1 MERLQKYMARC
12 GVASRRKAEEMILAG
27 LVKVNGETIRK
38 LGVKIEPGKDR
49 VEVKGKAIKPAE
61 FIYLMLNKPQG
72 YITGNRDPHGRL
84 TVLDLLPVEF
94 PRVFPVG
101 RLDYNTTG
109 LLLLTN
115 DGQLAFG
122 LTHPSFEVKK
132 IYEALVK
139 GVPEASSLDCL
150 RKGILLEDGPT
161 LPAKVDIIK
170 VESGNAI
177 TRIVIREG
185 RKRQVRRM
193 FRAIG
198 YPVIEL
204 TRVGI
209 GPLTLDGL
217 QLGKYRPLTGKEIA
231 ELKKLL
237 N

>member
-1 MERLQKYMARC
+1 MERLQKYMSRC
-12 GVASRRKAEEMILAG
+12 GVASRRKAEELILAG

-38 LGVKIEPGKDR
+38 LGAKIIPGRDR
-49 VEVKGKAIKPAE
+49 VEVKGKEINPAE
-61 FIYLMLNKPQG
+61 FIYLMLNKPKG
-72 YITGNRDPHGRL
+72 YITGNRDPQGRL
-84 TVLDLLPVEF
+84 TVLDLLPEEF

-122 LTHPSFEVKK
+122 ITHPSYEVKK
-132 IYEALVK
+132 TYEVLVK
-139 GVPEASSLDCL
+139 GVPEPTSLESL

-170 VESGNAI
+170 VKTGNAI
-177 TRIVIREG
+177 IRIVIREG

-193 FRAIG
+193 FWAIG
-198 YPVIEL
+198 HPVMEL
-204 TRVGI
+204 MRVGI

-217 QLGKYRPLTGKEIA
+217 PLGKYRPLNGMEIA
-231 ELKKLL
+231 ALRKIL
-237 N
+237 

>member
-1 MERLQKYMARC
+1 MERLQKYMSRC
-12 GVASRRKAEEMILAG
+12 GVASRRKAEELILAG

-38 LGVKIEPGKDR
+38 LGAKIIPGRDR
-49 VEVKGKAIKPAE
+49 VEVKGKEINPAE
-61 FIYLMLNKPQG
+61 FIYLMLNKPKG
-72 YITGNRDPHGRL
+72 YITGNRDPQGRL
-84 TVLDLLPVEF
+84 TVLDLLPEEF

-122 LTHPSFEVKK
+122 ITHPSYEVKK
-132 IYEALVK
+132 TYEVLVK
-139 GVPEASSLDCL
+139 GVPEPTSLESL

-170 VESGNAI
+170 VKTGNAI
-177 TRIVIREG
+177 IRIVIREG

-198 YPVIEL
+198 HPVMEL
-204 TRVGI
+204 MRVGI

-217 QLGKYRPLTGKEIA
+217 PLGKYRPLNGMEIA
-231 ELKKLL
+231 ALRKIL
-237 N
+237 

>member
-1 MERLQKYMARC
+1 MERLQKYMSRC
-12 GVASRRKAEEMILAG
+12 GVASRRKAEELILAG

-38 LGVKIEPGKDR
+38 LGAKIIPGKDR
-49 VEVKGKAIKPAE
+49 VEVKGKEINPAE
-61 FIYLMLNKPQG
+61 FIYLMLNKPKG
-72 YITGNRDPHGRL
+72 YITGNRDPQGRL
-84 TVLDLLPVEF
+84 TVLDLLPEEF

-122 LTHPSFEVKK
+122 ITHPSYEVKK
-132 IYEALVK
+132 TYEALVK
-139 GVPEASSLDCL
+139 GVPEPASLESL

-170 VESGNAI
+170 VKTGNAI
-177 TRIVIREG
+177 IRIVIREG

-198 YPVIEL
+198 HPVMEL
-204 TRVGI
+204 MRVGI

-217 QLGKYRPLTGKEIA
+217 PLGKYRPLNGMEIA
-231 ELKKLL
+231 ALRKIL
-237 N
+237 